1 MLRSPD
7 HGRADDAAFRP
18 SSFATTRM
26 IRMAPRPSKH
36 GARRGEPVPDST
48 TLVVRGDLL
57 DPDVLRED
65 ASDNFELYR

>member
-1 MLRSPD
+1 
-7 HGRADDAAFRP
+7 
-18 SSFATTRM
+18 M